1 MPEPRR
7 AAPGTELR
15 TFQDAMPRCADGS
28 TPVLSGD
35 GTERAML
42 IGQAP
47 GWREI
52 ATGVPFAHDAGKRLA
67 GWLALA
73 GISLDDFRSRWY
85 VTSVSKCYPG
95 RRPGA
100 SVDSPPSRADL
111 AIWAPILEQEVRLL
125 GPRLVL
131 LVGGLAHR
139 FAFGPQARL
148 DDLVGKPL
156 TWELAPG
163 ASVLALP
170 HPSGASTWLND
181 SGRVALWQRSIE
193 LLRARLVGGGDAVN
207 RETRIGIGLVAL
219 LGAVT
224 FGLLLIGSI
233 GEPREELQRL
243 TVAQVLA
250 QDSPADLYGDHELR
264 IVGWYASLD
273 ADCVEPP
280 GPPASTV
287 PWLEQHCPL
296 RVLMPAQPSEDVTQA
311 ELEEHGLRLAAPNG
325 QPFPSRSE
333 PTGPNLRLEQ
343 LVYVGHFDDEAAAD
357 CPADLREFCRNTF
370 VVSDYDGLVR

>member
-1 MPEPRR
+1 
-7 AAPGTELR
+7 
-15 TFQDAMPRCADGS
+15 
-28 TPVLSGD
+28 
-35 GTERAML
+35 ML

-73 GISLDDFRSRWY
+73 GVSLEDFRGRWY

-111 AIWAPILEQEVRLL
+111 AVWMPILETEVRLL
-125 GPRLVL
+125 APRLVL

-139 FAFGPQARL
+139 FAFGPAARL

-181 SGRVALWQRSIE
+181 QGRAALWRRSID
-193 LLRARLVGGGDAVN
+193 LLRDAW
-207 RETRIGIGLVAL
+207 A
-219 LGAVT
+219 AV
-224 FGLLLIGSI
+224 
-233 GEPREELQRL
+233 
-243 TVAQVLA
+243 
-250 QDSPADLYGDHELR
+250 
-264 IVGWYASLD
+264 D
-273 ADCVEPP
+273 AP
-280 GPPASTV
+280 
-287 PWLEQHCPL
+287 
-296 RVLMPAQPSEDVTQA
+296 
-311 ELEEHGLRLAAPNG
+311 
-325 QPFPSRSE
+325 
-333 PTGPNLRLEQ
+333 
-343 LVYVGHFDDEAAAD
+343 
-357 CPADLREFCRNTF
+357 
-370 VVSDYDGLVR
+370 